1 MKLYQ
6 TFIPVCITFL
16 ILSSC
21 EIENNPVELLSLVA
35 SDSIARSGDVVV
47 LACEAQDGDGD
58 KLSYDWESTSGELSV
73 DRDTARW
80 TAPGKS
86 GYYHITCK
94 VGDGVGASDAASIA
108 IRVVGGV
115 IQGVVTNAVNGESVS
130 GITVTIGNNTAITDE
145 EGAYNIYT
153 AIQSGTYQVSAVND
167 SFCPFDGSFQIPNNF
182 SSSLFT
188 YSFSVSPFPQ
198 PGEIRM
204 VLNWGSQ
211 PSDLDSHLKTPEIE
225 GQTHHISYA
234 NRGNATSAPYATLD
248 VDDTNGFGPE
258 TITIKQT
265 FSGNYVYYIHQYSS
279 SGSLQGSGG
288 VIQIYNSPTC
298 DGETIQ
304 VPSEG
309 QGRYWYVCDIDGES
323 GDITVVNQI
332 QNSAPSN

>member
-6 TFIPVCITFL
+6 TFITVCITFL
-16 ILSSC
+16 ILSGC

-130 GITVTIGNNTAITDE
+130 GVSVSIGSNTAITDE
-145 EGAYNIYT
+145 EGEYNIYT

-225 GQTHHISYA
+225 G
-234 NRGNATSAPYATLD
+234 RP
-248 VDDTNGFGPE
+248 
-258 TITIKQT
+258 IT
-265 FSGNYVYYIHQYSS
+265 F
-279 SGSLQGSGG
+279 LM
-288 VIQIYNSPTC
+288 QIV
-298 DGETIQ
+298 EMLRQ
-304 VPSEG
+304 HLMLL
-309 QGRYWYVCDIDGES
+309 
-323 GDITVVNQI
+323 
-332 QNSAPSN
+332 